1 MKITLSRINRAMMGT
16 LSMIVGVVALWREL
30 VRATHRP
37 LALTIATLCV
47 GVGYWLIQ
55 RESRR
60 ERMIRVGID
69 KVGRTF
75 YSPIIDDFIVVTRYI
90 NDSEWYYRESRGNI
104 ERRAETDLSYFIEHD
119 LEVLPSQVMM
129 EDEDINFLLDLSRS
143 LRTQDI
149 DAQAPPRFWTILKKR
164 TIPTEDAYA
173 DDYEYLFYDE
183 GYGAPRVY
191 YYFFDLIEGIEE
203 MILELN
209 EYGRHEEAQA
219 LGTQLKSLRPLEDK
233 YESEAE
239 KLSDAFDI
247 LSSYDEGCW
256 VVQPV
261 VVEYIVAENTMFLTK
276 REAQEHL
283 ERNPHKYG
291 VDAQTHVM
299 TASDS
304 PQVAK
309 LLRILEQIGEKDD
322 LRRKLREQ
330 FIREEG
336 LL

>member
-16 LSMIVGVVALWREL
+16 LSMIVGAVALWREL

-104 ERRAETDLSYFIEHD
+104 EHRAETDLSYFIEYD
-119 LEVLPSQVMM
+119 LEVLPSQVVM

-143 LRTQDI
+143 LRTQDT

-164 TIPTEDAYA
+164 TFPTEDAYA

-183 GYGAPRVY
+183 GYGAPSVY
-191 YYFFDLIEGIEE
+191 YYFHDLVEDIEE
-203 MILELN
+203 VILELK
-209 EYGRHEEAQA
+209 EYNRHEEAQE

-247 LSSYDEGCW
+247 LSSYDDCW
-256 VVQPV
+256 KVQPV
-261 VVEYIVAENTMFLTK
+261 VVEYAVAENTMFLTK

-283 ERNPHKYG
+283 ERNPYKYG
-291 VDAQTHVM
+291 ADAQTFAM
-299 TASDS
+299 TAWDS

-309 LLRILEQIGEKDD
+309 WLRILEQVGEKDD
-322 LRRKLREQ
+322 LRKKLREQ